1 MTKEDAKE
9 QITKLWLEW
18 LATRERTTL
27 SQDMQVFYSNLQKQH
42 PQALSFRA
50 AGDKWQTVKGWI
62 QDRY

>member
-1 MTKEDAKE
+1 MTLDDAKK
-9 QITKLWLEW
+9 QITSLWLDW

-27 SQDMQVFYSNLQKQH
+27 SQDMQVFYSNLQKQD

-50 AGDKWQTVKGWI
+50 AGDKWQTVKSWI